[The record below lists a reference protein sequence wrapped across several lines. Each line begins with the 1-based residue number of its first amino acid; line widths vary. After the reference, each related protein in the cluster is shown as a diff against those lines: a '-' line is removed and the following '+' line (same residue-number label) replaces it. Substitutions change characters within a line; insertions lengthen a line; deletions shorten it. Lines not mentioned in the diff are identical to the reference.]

1 MLVLH
6 KVFRRM
12 RRVSMPYSTYNTS
25 ITCTELNYCMSISMK
40 CSMNETSRR
49 IDFGL
54 DGKVFECRLNG
65 GEEMEYGN
73 GGS

>member
-1 MLVLH
+1 
-6 KVFRRM
+6 
-12 RRVSMPYSTYNTS
+12 
-25 ITCTELNYCMSISMK
+25 MSISMK